1 MPIVSNF
8 PSGYGNMNTNVYDT
22 QNKKQ
27 DIFEYVDDSLAEGLA
42 GKADAS
48 HSHDT
53 ATTSA
58 PGFMSAEDK
67 TKLNNI
73 EDGAQVNIVTGVKG
87 DSESSYRTGNINIT
101 CSNIGAA
108 TSSHAHNIAT
118 TSNSGFM
125 SASDKSKL
133 NGIASGAQVNTVTGV
148 KGSSESTYRTGNIS
162 LSYAN
167 VGAAGENHVHTN
179 ATGLMSGFMSASD
192 KTKLGE
198 IVDYVDTKYYGG
210 SPWSYRMWDSGLMEC
225 WYKANFTI
233 GNMYSDGNVWYYSPS
248 AISFPR
254 SFLSVYDIQAVC
266 ATTYGNIIWTSFY
279 GLTNSACTPQLLSG
293 TKLSGNTGTLYIYL
307 VGAYK

>member
-148 KGSSESTYRTGNIS
+148 KGSLESTYRTGNIS

-179 ATGLMSGFMSASD
+179 ANG
-192 KTKLGE
+192 
-198 IVDYVDTKYYGG
+198 V
-210 SPWSYRMWDSGLMEC
+210 
-225 WYKANFTI
+225 
-233 GNMYSDGNVWYYSPS
+233 NVW
-248 AISFPR
+248 
-254 SFLSVYDIQAVC
+254 VYEC
-266 ATTYGNIIWTSFY
+266 FR
-279 GLTNSACTPQLLSG
+279 
-293 TKLSGNTGTLYIYL
+293 
-307 VGAYK
+307 